1 MNKIK
6 AAIILPYFGPGG
18 AEKMAAQLAAG
29 LDRERFTVEVF
40 CIYGQPLH
48 NHLEKMVQAAGVPIH
63 FIGKKRGFSIKA
75 VAKLFQA
82 LDKFGP
88 DLIHTHQYACLY
100 ASPWAVARKKPFL
113 HTLHT
118 LPEIENKRA
127 LRRIV
132 TKFLTARDIMTPVA
146 ISKSNQRMVADY
158 YGLPLE
164 RVPMIHNP
172 VDVKRFASGERTE
185 DGQFRF
191 ITAGR
196 FSPEKNQQMMYR
208 AFASFV
214 DNGNDARLL
223 MLGKG
228 AEEENLKSLARELK
242 IDDRIDYAGFVPN
255 VEDYLKTADVFLLS
269 SHYEAQPL
277 CVLESM
283 AAGLPVISTDVGGVA
298 DIVTDNGILVAPG
311 DAEAMADAMKNLRL
325 DENLR
330 KTMSSR
336 SASHAAGF
344 DVSNTIAGY
353 SHLYARV
360 ISDKKLGE
368 EKE

>member
-1 MNKIK
+1 MEKMK

-40 CIYGQPLH
+40 CIYGQPLR
-48 NHLEKMVQAAGVPIH
+48 NHLEEMVQTAGVTIH
-63 FIGKKRGFSIKA
+63 FIGKKRGFSPKA
-75 VAKLFQA
+75 VAKLFRA
-82 LDKFGP
+82 LDDFGP

-100 ASPWAVARKKPFL
+100 ASPWAVARRKPFL

-127 LRRIV
+127 LRRII
-132 TKFLTARDIMTPVA
+132 TKFLTARGIMSPVA
-146 ISKSNQRMVADY
+146 ISRSNQRMVADY

-164 RVPMIHNP
+164 RVAMVHNP
-172 VDVKRFASGERTE
+172 VDVKRFASGEKKN

-196 FSPEKNQQMMYR
+196 FSPEKNQQMMFR

-214 DNGNDARLL
+214 DSGNDARLL

-228 AEEENLKSLARELK
+228 QEEENLKSLARELK
-242 IDDRIDYAGFVPN
+242 IENRIDYAGFVPN

-277 CVLESM
+277 CVLEAM

-311 DAEAMADAMKNLRL
+311 DTEAMANAMEKLRL

-336 SASHAAGF
+336 SAAYAAEF
-344 DVSNTIAGY
+344 DISNTIAGY
-353 SHLYARV
+353 SRLYARV
-360 ISDKKLGE
+360 ISGK
-368 EKE
+368 

>member
-1 MNKIK
+1 MEKIK
-6 AAIILPYFGPGG
+6 VAIILPYFGPGG

-29 LDRERFTVEVF
+29 LDRERFIVEVF
-40 CIYGQPLH
+40 CIYGQPLR
-48 NHLEKMVQAAGVPIH
+48 NHLEEMVQAAGVPIH
-63 FIGKKRGFSIKA
+63 FIGKKRGFSLKA
-75 VAKLFQA
+75 VAKLFRL
-82 LDKFGP
+82 LDEFGP
-88 DLIHTHQYACLY
+88 DLIHTHQYACVY
-100 ASPWAVARKKPFL
+100 ASPWPVIRKKPFL

-127 LRRIV
+127 LRRFV
-132 TKFLTARDIMTPVA
+132 TKHLVKKCVMTPVA
-146 ISKSNQRMVADY
+146 ISASNQRMVADY
-158 YGLPLE
+158 YGLSLN
-164 RVPMIHNP
+164 RVPMVHNP

-196 FSPEKNQQMMYR
+196 FSLEKNQQMMYR

-214 DNGNDARLL
+214 DSGNNARLL

-277 CVLESM
+277 CVLEAM

-311 DAEAMADAMKNLRL
+311 DAEAMTDAMKTLRL
-325 DENLR
+325 DGDLR
-330 KTMSSR
+330 DAMSRR
-336 SASHAAGF
+336 SAANAAGF

-353 SHLYARV
+353 SQLYARM
-360 ISDKKLGE
+360 ISKK
-368 EKE
+368 